1 MITNLMNRFLVVL
14 LVLLAACSPKREFH
28 EKILY
33 TGRMDTQQN
42 FQFEFIPKH
51 DDVYKIMMNYL
62 IRDQNDRT
70 IVFHY
75 IKSVNEEPQIPTT
88 ATVRILDENGKEIVN
103 NVTYLRRFSFGSS
116 HNLNYRE
123 EVSCQLSGLR
133 MEKDKTYFI
142 QVQFENMDGYPL
154 KEIDTSI
161 SVGIGGRRFK

>member
-1 MITNLMNRFLVVL
+1 MIAKFINIFIITL
-14 LVLLAACSPKREFH
+14 LVLLAACNPKREFH

-33 TGRMDTQQN
+33 TGKIDNPQN
-42 FQFEFIPKH
+42 FHFEFTPKH
-51 DDVYKIMMNYL
+51 DDIYKIMINYL

-75 IKSVNEEPQIPTT
+75 IKSVNEDPKIPTT
-88 ATVRILDENGKEIVN
+88 ATVRVLDKNGKELVN
-103 NVTYLRRFSFGSS
+103 NTTYLRRFSFGLS
-116 HNLNYRE
+116 HNLNYKE

-142 QVQFENMDGYPL
+142 QVQFENMEDYPL